1 MSKMPTSKDGRDLW
15 LDETVVNA
23 SGFLAAMQMTEH
35 KRMLTEKE
43 TDMRN
48 LALAFMYL
56 YNVVEE
62 QELLNE
68 VESFFGNETLH

>member
-1 MSKMPTSKDGRDLW
+1 MHQ
-15 LDETVVNA
+15 
-23 SGFLAAMQMTEH
+23 GFLAAMQLTER
-35 KRMLTEKE
+35 KRNLSEKE

-68 VESFFGNETLH
+68 VESFFGNETIH

>member
-1 MSKMPTSKDGRDLW
+1 MSKMPQSKDGRDLW

-23 SGFLAAMQMTEH
+23 SGFLAAMQLTER
-35 KRMLTEKE
+35 KRNLSEKE

-62 QELLNE
+62 QDLLDG
-68 VESFFGNETLH
+68 VESFFNNQTIH

>member
-1 MSKMPTSKDGRDLW
+1 MSKMPQSKDGRDLW

-23 SGFLAAMQMTEH
+23 SGFLAAMQLTER
-35 KRMLTEKE
+35 KRNLSEKE

-68 VESFFGNETLH
+68 VESFFGNETIH

>member
-23 SGFLAAMQMTEH
+23 SGFLAAMALTEH
-35 KRMLTEKE
+35 KRALNEKE
-43 TDMRN
+43 RDMRN

>member
-1 MSKMPTSKDGRDLW
+1 MSKMTSKDGRDLW

-23 SGFLAAMQMTEH
+23 SGFLAAMAMTEH
-35 KRMLTEKE
+35 KRGLNDKE
-43 TDMRN
+43 REMRN

>member
-23 SGFLAAMQMTEH
+23 SGFLTAMQMTEH

-68 VESFFGNETLH
+68 VERFFGNETLH